1 MKGLPHFVL
10 SLFLLSFSM
19 LCIQCETKE
28 ENQNSLLSAL
38 SDQPSIKGKP
48 AYLNT
53 PYVTAG
59 NRVYTVGHQNGSF
72 PDLGWHVSGEMGGVW
87 NHPIKLLDGYMLS
100 VEQNQ
105 KTYCLNNAST
115 FTNYP
120 LASQFSFKVDETITV
135 EMVQF
140 VPDDVEGTIV
150 EYNITNHSKQSQTL
164 KLSFNVFIDLSP
176 VWLAEKLELEDGTD
190 NVSFENATNTM
201 IGKDENNEWWV
212 AIRAREPSAFSEKV
226 PCNYQRKGKG
236 KEASLLG
243 EVVISATQTRTIQYY
258 IAGSYM
264 SREKALINLQAL
276 SKPRDLLTKKS
287 ARYQQI
293 SRRSEIDI
301 PDKEIQQ
308 LYNWTKY
315 NTDWLVRE
323 VPEIG
328 SGLSAGIPDYP
339 WWFGADNCYALQG
352 LLATGAHE
360 EVTSTLAIIDKL
372 SEKVNDNGRIMHEA
386 STNGVVFNPGNLNE
400 TPHYIFLLWQVYLW
414 TGDKLIIEDHF
425 STVEKGL
432 DWLLQDQD
440 KDGNLYPDGPG
451 MMEIHGLHSEMID
464 VVVYTQQ
471 ALDAASK
478 MAFTLGK
485 KEQGES
491 YANKAQILKEKING
505 EWWVSESKS
514 FADFISSKEEAMEL
528 IEAAIVRADT
538 INKPWAVNE
547 LNAQLQKLK
556 NAPKGKRGFV
566 VHHNWVVNTPLEM
579 GIADDDQ
586 AQKALVTARNY
597 TNRFG
602 SYVTGIDQDESTS
615 ETSKW
620 KSFSYVGA
628 VMTLPTGVQAIAE
641 ARYGNIDHSLDY
653 LKKLYNSF
661 SYAFPGSMYE
671 VSPDYGMIAQAWNIY
686 AVAVPIVNY
695 YFGIKPNAPDK
706 TVEIAPALPSN
717 WPYANISNVRMG
729 ANNLSLDIKKESEK
743 TIYEINQT
751 ENWQIVLS
759 FEAASGVTVNGEKLL
774 WEKNQKPILQLNGL
788 KNIVEVYY

>member
-1 MKGLPHFVL
+1 MK
-10 SLFLLSFSM
+10 
-19 LCIQCETKE
+19 KE
-28 ENQNSLLSAL
+28 KQNSLLTAL
-38 SDQPSIKGKP
+38 ADQPSIQGKKD
-48 AYLNT
+48 YLNT

-100 VEQNQ
+100 IEQNEVL
-105 KTYCLNNAST
+105 YCLNNASS

-120 LASQFSFKVDETITV
+120 LASQFSFEVDETLTV
-135 EMVQF
+135 EAVQF
-140 VPDDVEGTIV
+140 VPDDIEGTIV
-150 EYNITNHSKQSQTL
+150 EYNITNHAQESKSL
-164 KLSFNVFIDLSP
+164 KLSFNVFVDLSP
-176 VWLAEKLELEDGTD
+176 VWLAEKLELKDGAD
-190 NVSFENATNTM
+190 NISFEKTRNTM

-212 AIRAREPSAFSEKV
+212 AIKSREPSLFSEKV
-226 PCNYQRKGKG
+226 PCNYERKGKG
-236 KEASLLG
+236 KEASLTG
-243 EVVISATQTRTIQYY
+243 EVVIPAAQTRTIQYH
-258 IAGSYM
+258 IAGSYR
-264 SREKALINLQAL
+264 SKEKALINLQAL
-276 SKPRDLLTKKS
+276 SKPIELLAKKS

-293 SRRSEIDI
+293 ISRSEIDI
-301 PDKEIQQ
+301 PDKDIQQ
-308 LYNWTKY
+308 LYHWTKY

-328 SGLSAGIPDYP
+328 RGLSAGIPDYP

-372 SEKVNDNGRIMHEA
+372 SEKVNNNGRIMHEA

-414 TGDKLIIEDHF
+414 TGDKSIIEDRF

-432 DWLLQDQD
+432 DWLFEDQD
-440 KDGNLYPDGPG
+440 KDGNSYPDGPG

-464 VVVYTQQ
+464 VVVYTQK

-485 KEQGES
+485 KEEAET
-491 YANKAQILKEKING
+491 YASKAQLLKEKINN
-505 EWWVSESKS
+505 EWWVNESKS
-514 FADFISSKEEAMEL
+514 YADFISSKDEAKEL

-538 INKPWAVNE
+538 INKPWAVSE
-547 LNAQLQKLK
+547 LNAQLKKLK
-556 NAPKGKRGFV
+556 TVPKGKRGFV

-579 GIADDDQ
+579 GIAGDDQ
-586 AQKALVTARNY
+586 AQKALATARNY
-597 TNRFG
+597 TNKFG
-602 SYVTGIDQDESTS
+602 SYVTGIDRDESTS
-615 ETSKW
+615 ATSKW

-641 ARYGNIDHSLDY
+641 ARYGNIDQSLGY

-661 SYAFPGSMYE
+661 SYAFPGAMYE

-686 AVAVPIVNY
+686 AVAVPIINY

-729 ANNLSLDIKKESEK
+729 TNNLSLFIKKGSEK
-743 TIYEINQT
+743 TIYELNQT
-751 ENWQIVLS
+751 ESWEIMLS
-759 FEAASGVTVNGEKLL
+759 LDQATGITVNGEKFP
-774 WEKNQKPILQLNGL
+774 WDKKRKPILKLNGL
-788 KNIVEVYY
+788 KNIVEVYN